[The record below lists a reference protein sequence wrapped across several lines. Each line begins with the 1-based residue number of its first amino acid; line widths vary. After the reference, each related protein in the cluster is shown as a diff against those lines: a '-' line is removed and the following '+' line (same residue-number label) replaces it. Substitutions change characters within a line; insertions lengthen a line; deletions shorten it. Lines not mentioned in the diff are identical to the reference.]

1 MLRLAKPLLVGLLC
15 FSLSAPARPQAKS
28 SPDSSFARGLR
39 NYKAGQWGPA
49 VQDLQEAAKV
59 DPSNIYAQFYLGQAL
74 FKQHKYEETVGP
86 YERLLE
92 LDKGSKKLDET
103 QRRIVTDQLA
113 MAYGIS
119 GDLKKTHTL
128 LEEAIRGDPQYP
140 MNYYNLACAF
150 AQEGDRGQALASLAA
165 AFQHKN
171 NAVKGDPLPDPRRDD
186 SFKTYL
192 RDADFI
198 ALMRA
203 SGLDENT
210 DPEDE

>member
-1 MLRLAKPLLVGLLC
+1 MRPGKPILICLLC
-15 FSLSAPARPQAKS
+15 FSLSASARPQAKS

-39 NYKAGQWGPA
+39 NYQAGQWGPA
-49 VQDLQEAAKV
+49 AQEFQEAAKA
-59 DPSNIYAQFYLGQAL
+59 DPSNINAQFYWGQAL
-74 FKQHKYEETVGP
+74 FKQRKYEETVGP

-92 LDKGSKKLDET
+92 LDKASKKLDET
-103 QRRIVTDQLA
+103 QRRIVTDQLS
-113 MAYGIS
+113 MAYGIG

-128 LEEAIRGDPQYP
+128 LEGAIRRDPQYP

-150 AQEGDRGQALASLAA
+150 AQEGDRGKALANLAA

-171 NAVKGDPLPDPRRDD
+171 NALKGEKLPDPRRDD